1 MAKSS
6 FSHAR
11 ISGITAVV
19 PENCIDINDEIAY
32 FNNDPKLLERNKK
45 ILGLG
50 TRHVAD
56 EGTAVSDLLEAA
68 ARNLFEEMSLD
79 VSSIDAVIVV
89 TSSPDY
95 RYPPT
100 ACVLQHRLGLSE
112 DCTCYD
118 IVGLACSAYVHGLL
132 NAHMMIEGGVAKK
145 VLLLAGDLTSNH
157 SDRRNRNSNM
167 LFGDAGTATLVER
180 TDEARPSWFI
190 TGTRGVG
197 WNALI
202 APAGGYALPIRGDIA
217 DLEIV
222 DETGNVWR
230 MYDDIM
236 KGLAVF
242 KFTNDVAPKGIAD
255 ILAYSDKTIDD
266 VDYFA
271 IHQANKQIVTT
282 VGRWAGL
289 PKEKFSAEA
298 FSTYGNCG
306 SAAVTMELVHH
317 LNKKMERTVCL
328 ATFGVGLSWGFA
340 MLDLEGTYIGPIKF
354 YRAPTDAPTREELI
368 KRWIEYY
375 KQGNC

>member
-1 MAKSS
+1 MSKSK
-6 FSHAR
+6 FNHVR
-11 ISGITAVV
+11 VTGITAVV
-19 PENCIDINDEIAY
+19 PEKCINIDDEIEF

-50 TRHVAD
+50 TRHVVED
-56 EGTAVSDLLEAA
+56 GTAVSDLLEAA
-68 ARNLFEEMSLD
+68 AHRLIAGMALD
-79 VSSIDAVIVV
+79 VASVDAMIVV

-100 ACVLQHRLGLSE
+100 ACVLQHRLSLSE
-112 DCTCYD
+112 DCMCYD
-118 IVGLACSAYVHGLL
+118 ITGLACSAYVHGLF
-132 NAHMMIEGGVAKK
+132 NAHALIESGAAKK
-145 VLLLAGDLTSNH
+145 VLVLAGDLTSTH

-180 TDEARPSWFI
+180 TEEDNPSWFI
-190 TGTRGVG
+190 TGTRGAG

-217 DLEIV
+217 DLEIT

-236 KGLAVF
+236 KGMDVF
-242 KFTNDVAPKGIAD
+242 RFTNDVAPKGIAE
-255 ILAYSDKTIDD
+255 ILQYSGKTIDD

-271 IHQANKQIVTT
+271 IHQANKQIVRT
-282 VGRWAGL
+282 VARWAGL
-289 PKEKFSAEA
+289 PKGKYSADA

-306 SAAVTMELVHH
+306 SAAVTMELVYH
-317 LNKKMERTVCL
+317 LNLSPARHVCF

-340 MLDLEGTYIGPIKF
+340 LLDLSNARVCPVEY
-354 YRAPTDAPTREELI
+354 YRRPADAPTREETI
-368 KRWIEYY
+368 RQWIDYY
-375 KQGNC
+375 KKGNG

>member
-1 MAKSS
+1 MAKSK
-6 FSHAR
+6 FSHVR
-11 ISGITAVV
+11 ITGITAVV
-19 PENCIDINDEIAY
+19 PEKCINIDDEIEF
-32 FNNDPKLLERNKK
+32 FNNDPKLLARNKK

-50 TRHVAD
+50 TRHVVD
-56 EGTAVSDLLEAA
+56 EGTTVSDLLEVA
-68 ARNLFEEMSLD
+68 ARDLFVQKAVD
-79 VSSIDAVIVV
+79 VSTIDAVIVV

-100 ACVLQHRLGLSE
+100 ACILQHRLGLSE

-132 NAHMMIEGGVAKK
+132 NAHMMIESGMAKK
-145 VLLLAGDLTSNH
+145 VLLLAGELTSTH

-167 LFGDAGTATLVER
+167 LFGDAGTATLVEY
-180 TDEARPSWFI
+180 TGEENPAWFI
-190 TGTRGVG
+190 TGTRGAG
-197 WNALI
+197 WQALI

-236 KGLAVF
+236 KGMEVF

-255 ILAYSDKTIDD
+255 ILSYSGKTIEN

-282 VGRWAGL
+282 VARWVGL
-289 PKEKFSAEA
+289 PKEKFSADA
-298 FSTYGNCG
+298 FLTYGNCG
-306 SAAVTMELVHH
+306 AAAVTMELVHH
-317 LNKKMERTVCL
+317 LNQKMERTVCL

-340 MLDLEGTYIGPIKF
+340 MLDLKGAYVGPVRF
-354 YRAPTDAPTREELI
+354 YQTPSDLPTREEKI
-368 KRWIEYY
+368 KYWIDYY
-375 KQGNC
+375 KKGNG